1 MRKSY
6 LAIGLLLAA
15 TLFSAPVEAARGCE
29 GGPGNSLVILGLTS
43 DQRLICFEERNP
55 SDTVTI
61 GQISGLTG
69 DTRLVGIDFR
79 PATGKLYGLG
89 NAGGLYVIDTGDAG
103 VTFQAQLNV
112 ALTGNAFDIDFNP
125 TVDRLRIVSDTGQN
139 LRANVADGATTT
151 DTALTNP
158 DPATG
163 IAGAAYTNND
173 TNSNTGTTLYIID
186 SRSDQLLIQAPPNAG
201 SLNATGRLT
210 FDATSDVGFD
220 IYSTIKGGNTIG
232 THAFASLVTNGR
244 SRLYMIDLFTGRA
257 WPRGTFRAQV
267 IDIAIPLRQKLSRG
281 SDGED

>member
-15 TLFSAPVEAARGCE
+15 TLFSAPAEAARGCE

-55 SDTVTI
+55 SDTVII

-69 DTRLVGIDFR
+69 DVRLVGIDFR

-89 NAGGLYVIDTGDAG
+89 NAGGLYVIDTGDASA
-103 VTFQAQLNV
+103 TFQAQLNV

-139 LRANVADGATTT
+139 LRANVADGAVTT

-173 TNSNTGTTLYIID
+173 ANGNTGTTLYIID

-232 THAFASLVTNGR
+232 AHAFASLVTNGR
-244 SRLYMIDLFTGRA
+244 SRLYMIDLFTGQA
-257 WPRGTFRAQV
+257 WPRGTFRTQV

>member
-15 TLFSAPVEAARGCE
+15 TLFGTPAEAASGCE

-69 DTRLVGIDFR
+69 DARLVGIDFR

-89 NAGGLYVIDTGDAG
+89 NAGGLYVIDTGDASA
-103 VTFQAQLNV
+103 TFQAQLNV

-139 LRANVADGATTT
+139 LRANVADGAVTT
-151 DTALTNP
+151 DTALINP

-173 TNSNTGTTLYIID
+173 ANGNTGTTLYIID

-210 FDATSDVGFD
+210 FDTTSDVGFD

-232 THAFASLVTNGR
+232 AHAFASLVTNGR
-244 SRLYMIDLFTGRA
+244 SRLYMIDLFTGQA

-281 SDGED
+281 SNGED